1 MMLKSAFKKYL
12 KIEKGYSALTVSAY
26 STDLDELNIFLS
38 TRFDLDLYDP
48 SDVNIIDPKMLRTW
62 MGSLKNKGLT
72 SRTVSRKLSSIK
84 AYVRFLLQTSQ
95 ISHDPCVG
103 LKSVGN
109 LKKLPVYL
117 KENET
122 EHLLDQI
129 MFPNSFEGMRDHC
142 ILEILYGCG
151 LRRSE
156 IIHLRTENIDLL
168 GGNIRIWGKG
178 NKERIVP
185 FGKHV
190 RQAIIRYIA
199 ALKLSELDYHHHFFM
214 RSNGEPL
221 YPKLVYRIVNKYLSL
236 ASNASQ
242 KSPHVLRHTFATHL
256 LDRGADLNAIKEL
269 LGHTSLASTQVY
281 THNTIRKLKDVH
293 LQAHPRSQKKNT
305 SS

>member
-1 MMLKSAFKKYL
+1 MLNFAFEKYL
-12 KIEKGYSALTVSAY
+12 KIEKGYSPQTVRAY
-26 STDLDELNIFLS
+26 TTDLNNLATFLS
-38 TRFDLDLYDP
+38 TQFDQDLYDP
-48 SDVNIIDPKMLRTW
+48 LDINTINTKMLRGW
-62 MGSLKNKGLT
+62 MGSLKSKGLT
-72 SRTVSRKLSSIK
+72 SRTVSRKLSSVK
-84 AYVRFLLQTSQ
+84 AYFRFLLQTTQ
-95 ISHDPCVG
+95 ISHDPCTG

-109 LKKLPVYL
+109 QKKLPVYL
-117 KENET
+117 KEQET

-129 MFPNSFEGMRDHC
+129 TFPNSFEGIRDYC

-156 IIHLRTENIDLL
+156 IINLQTENIDLL

-190 RQAIIRYIA
+190 RQAIIKYVA
-199 ALKLSELDYHHHFFM
+199 ALKLSELDYRHHFFM
-214 RSNGEPL
+214 RSNGAPL

-281 THNTIRKLKDVH
+281 THNTIRKLKAVH
-293 LQAHPRSQKKNT
+293 QQAHPRSQKKTHN
-305 SS
+305 